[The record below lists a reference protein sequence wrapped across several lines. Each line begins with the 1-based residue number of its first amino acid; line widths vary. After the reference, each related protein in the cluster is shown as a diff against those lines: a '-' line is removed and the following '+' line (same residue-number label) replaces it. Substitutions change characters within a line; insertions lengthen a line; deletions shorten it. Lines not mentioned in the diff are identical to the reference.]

1 MTLRTEVLRL
11 NSVTKDF
18 PNGEGILSLF
28 EPIDLIVNLGD
39 SVSIMGESAS
49 GKSTLLHIAA
59 GLEAPT
65 TGSVLWFDNDEEI
78 DVSKMKD
85 SRISMIRNRNIGFI
99 FQNNFLL
106 EDFLP
111 VENLMIPALIAGRSK
126 KEARDFALD
135 ILQKFHLE
143 YLAKRRIG
151 NLSGGEKQRVA
162 ICRSLINQPKLIFAD
177 EPTGSLDQVNAEAVE
192 DILLSLSESSALI
205 LVTHNSSFGARCSVR
220 YRLADR
226 KLQREE

>member
-65 TGSVLWFDNDEEI
+65 TGSVLWVDNDEEI

-85 SRISMIRNRNIGFI
+85 SRISMIRNRNIGFV

-126 KEARDFALD
+126 KEARDF
-135 ILQKFHLE
+135 E
-143 YLAKRRIG
+143 IG
-151 NLSGGEKQRVA
+151 RAHV
-162 ICRSLINQPKLIFAD
+162 
-177 EPTGSLDQVNAEAVE
+177 
-192 DILLSLSESSALI
+192 
-205 LVTHNSSFGARCSVR
+205 
-220 YRLADR
+220 
-226 KLQREE
+226 